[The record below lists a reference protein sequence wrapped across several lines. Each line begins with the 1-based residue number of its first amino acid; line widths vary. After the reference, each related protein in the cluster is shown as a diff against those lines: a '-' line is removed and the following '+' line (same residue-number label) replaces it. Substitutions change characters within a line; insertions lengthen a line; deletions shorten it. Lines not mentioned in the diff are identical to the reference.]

1 MLVFANPA
9 FLWALTAAAIPLM
22 LHMFQRRKT
31 VVTPFPTLRFL
42 KAAQK
47 RSSSRVKFE
56 NFLLWLL
63 RTLLLLTLAFAFAI
77 PVLRTNS
84 AGSFL
89 SRTRRDVAIVIDA
102 SYSMNYELDR
112 GKVWDLCKSTAASVV
127 EGLLSGDRVCV
138 YLAADTPVPVIE
150 KPTTEH
156 AMAVQAIRALP
167 CLQGSSKLDE
177 TVGLAVHALE
187 QQEGRREREVYIL
200 TDGQALPWHGF
211 RDAAKQEAATA
222 SAQPAKGKGAD
233 NKTALSREQRDKI
246 AFFTLLAGA
255 QQPDNACPA
264 NVKVAPTLLLAG
276 QTARVNVRVAHT
288 GAAKQITAT
297 LDIDGEERGR
307 RSLSS
312 EPDAESSLEFAL
324 GGLEP
329 GVHIATVK
337 TPQDALPVDDA
348 FQFLLR
354 VRKQL
359 PALIVGPADATR
371 YLKAAL
377 APGAADDSVKQV
389 DTAELDSIDL
399 RDYQAVFLCDVFPL
413 SGQAVLRVEEYVKT
427 GGVVIVFPGNRAE
440 ASAYAD
446 MKILPAQPKGFEEVP
461 VDVAARPLKRLPNQ
475 KDQVVNFNLSLPP
488 GTVPTVALK
497 RVQTF
502 GPLEEGAAL
511 LVTAGDGTPF
521 MLGRAVGR
529 GRIFQFSVS
538 ANREWSTFP
547 LTAFFVPVVH
557 QLIRQGAG
565 ASLQP
570 PHLTPGSNI
579 LVNEAIP
586 NFREDD
592 TINTPAGAPLAI
604 KDGGN
609 RTFVIESLSEPGIYT
624 RAKAGAAQPEAVMAV
639 NADRLESNLSP
650 VTPQQLAEWT
660 GFKRLVTATDPEEL
674 TRLIEEFRNGRS
686 LAEVFFWLALL
697 LSLLE
702 WWFANRAL
710 RTQTGATEK
719 MKVDLAGKVVTS

>member
-47 RSSSRVKFE
+47 RSSSQVRFE

-63 RTLLLLTLAFAFAI
+63 RTLLLLAIAFAFAI

-84 AGSFL
+84 TGSFL
-89 SRTRRDVAIVIDA
+89 SRTRRDVAIVIDS

-112 GKVWDLCKSTAASVV
+112 GKVWDICKDTAARVV

-156 AMAVQAIRALP
+156 ATAIQAIRALP

-177 TVGLAVHALE
+177 AIGLAVRTLE
-187 QQEGRREREVYIL
+187 QQEGRREREVYVL
-200 TDGQALPWHGF
+200 TDGQAIPWHGF
-211 RDAAKQEAATA
+211 RDAAKQATAEAA
-222 SAQPAKGKGAD
+222 QPGNAAD
-233 NKTALSREQRDKI
+233 KKTALSREQRDKI

-264 NVKVAPTLLLAG
+264 DVKVSPSLLLAG
-276 QTARVNVRVAHT
+276 QTARVNVRLGHT
-288 GAAKQITAT
+288 GPAKQVTAT

-307 RSLSS
+307 RSLLA
-312 EPDAESSLEFAL
+312 EKDAESSLEFAI

-377 APGAADDSVKQV
+377 APGASEDSVKQIDV
-389 DTAELDSIDL
+389 ADLDAIDL

-413 SGQAVLRVEEYVKT
+413 SGQAVLRVEEYAKT

-446 MKILPAQPKGFEEVP
+446 MKILPAQPKDAE
-461 VDVAARPLKRLPNQ
+461 DVAVENAARPLKRLPNQ

-502 GPLEEGAAL
+502 GPPEESAAV
-511 LVTAGDGTPF
+511 LVTAGDDTPF
-521 MLGRAVGR
+521 MLGRVVGR
-529 GRIFQFSVS
+529 GRVFQFAVS

-547 LTAFFVPVVH
+547 LTAFFLPVVH

-570 PHLTPGSNI
+570 PHLAPGSNI

-592 TINTPAGAPLAI
+592 TINTPSGTPLAI

-609 RTFVIESLSEPGIYT
+609 RTFVIENLVEPGIYT
-624 RAKAGAAQPEAVMAV
+624 RAKAGAAQPEPVIAV
-639 NADRLESNLSP
+639 NTDRFESNLAP
-650 VTPQQLAEWT
+650 VTPQELSEWT

-674 TRLIEEFRNGRS
+674 SRLIEEFRNGRS
-686 LAEVFFWLALL
+686 LAELFFWLALL
-697 LSLLE
+697 LSLIE
-702 WWFANRAL
+702 WWFANRSL